1 MINYDPPASEV
12 SKEVANL
19 TAGKNPHTPVYV
31 EPVYV
36 TSFSAFHT
44 DATVSMNVK
53 HRHIHMLPLY
63 NQIFCNLN

>member
-1 MINYDPPASEV
+1 MINYEPFASEA

-36 TSFSAFHT
+36 TSFSVFHT

-53 HRHIHMLPLY
+53 HRHIHTSACA
-63 NQIFCNLN
+63 NK